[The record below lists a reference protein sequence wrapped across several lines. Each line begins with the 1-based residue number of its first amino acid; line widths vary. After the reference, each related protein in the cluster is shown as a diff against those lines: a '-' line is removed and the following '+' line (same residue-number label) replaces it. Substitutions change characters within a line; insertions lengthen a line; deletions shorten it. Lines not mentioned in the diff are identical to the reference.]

1 VIERYDYEP
10 YGAVV
15 GGQATDGPGYNVHVS
30 DAATGLSYMQQ
41 RYMDPQLG
49 VFLSV
54 DPVAVSSVDGKNFN
68 RYWYVSTN
76 PISKID
82 PDGRCDGPWTCAI
95 DRDIAAMNSGDMT
108 QDEFASRSEARA
120 AGAVIGA
127 SAGPAIVATD
137 GRVVPLT
144 ANLMRLLGRKEISPE
159 ARRDVRSLE
168 KKSKN
173 IKGSFKISKIIQ
185 LSGLEWRSFRR
196 SWLLDSSNDGS
207 NILNKR

>member
-1 VIERYDYEP
+1 MIERYDYEP
-10 YGAVV
+10 CGAVV

-168 KKSKN
+168 KKIEEHQRKLQD
-173 IKGSFKISKIIQ
+173 FKDNPTVRPGMEKLPQ
-185 LSGLEWRSFRR
+185 ELVARQQ
-196 SWLLDSSNDGS
+196 
-207 NILNKR
+207 